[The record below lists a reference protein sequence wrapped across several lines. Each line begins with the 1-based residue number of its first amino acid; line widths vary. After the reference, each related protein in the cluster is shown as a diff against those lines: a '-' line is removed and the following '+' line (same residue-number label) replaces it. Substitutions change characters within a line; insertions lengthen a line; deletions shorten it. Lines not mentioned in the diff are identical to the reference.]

1 MTKNDSIFYEKWNR
15 DMISESNVDKI
26 FKPIP
31 VNDEGKPIKGYSIF
45 LEGELPKFLLNEQP
59 IAKYKIIRPN
69 GSTLA
74 IVPTT
79 FRKDIREEFI
89 KLGYRLVPVSKNVT
103 IPVKF
108 IEGVRVSINNA
119 NWKHKYAI
127 IINKGDIKQII
138 DDTTKV
144 LKILLDNNV
153 EIDKNNICPSY
164 CGIPIRNMDDVE
176 KVIEYK
182 R

>member
-1 MTKNDSIFYEKWNR
+1 MK
-15 DMISESNVDKI
+15 SESNIDEI

-31 VNDEGKPIKGYSIF
+31 VNDEGKPIKGYSIY
-45 LEGELPKFLLNEQP
+45 LEGGLPRFLLNEQP

-69 GSTLA
+69 GSTVA
-74 IVPTT
+74 IVPTS
-79 FRKDIREEFI
+79 FRKDIREELI
-89 KLGYRLVPVSKNVT
+89 KLGYRLVSVSKKVT

-108 IEGVRVSINNA
+108 IEGVRVSISNA

-144 LKILLDNNV
+144 LRILLDNNV
-153 EIDKNNICPSY
+153 EIDKENICPSY

>member
-1 MTKNDSIFYEKWNR
+1 M
-15 DMISESNVDKI
+15 MSESKVDEI
-26 FKPIP
+26 FKPSP
-31 VNDEGKPIKGYSIF
+31 VNDEGKPIKGYSIY
-45 LEGELPKFLLNEQP
+45 LEGELPKFLLNEQ
-59 IAKYKIIRPN
+59 IVAKYKIIRPN

-74 IVPTT
+74 TVPTT

-89 KLGYRLVPVSKNVT
+89 KLGYKLVSSSKKII

-108 IEGVRVSINNA
+108 IEGIRVSISNA

-144 LKILLDNNV
+144 LNILLDNNV
-153 EIDKNNICPSY
+153 EIEKENICASY

>member
-1 MTKNDSIFYEKWNR
+1 MHKEN
-15 DMISESNVDKI
+15 NVGEI

-31 VNDEGKPIKGYSIF
+31 INDENKPVKGYSIYI
-45 LEGELPKFLLNEQP
+45 EGELPKFLLNELP
-59 IAKYKIIRPN
+59 LAKYKIKRPN

-79 FRKDIREEFI
+79 FRKDIREEFV
-89 KLGYRLVPVSKNVT
+89 KLGYKFESINDKKIV
-103 IPVKF
+103 PVKF
-108 IEGVRVSINNA
+108 IEDVRVSISNK
-119 NWKHKYAI
+119 NWKRKYAI

-144 LKILLDNNV
+144 LKILLDNDV
-153 EIDKNNICPSY
+153 EIDKGNICASY
-164 CGIPIRNMDDVE
+164 CGIPIRDEHDIDKAIKYE
-176 KVIEYK
+176 

>member
-1 MTKNDSIFYEKWNR
+1 MKT
-15 DMISESNVDKI
+15 ESDIDEI

-31 VNDEGKPIKGYSIF
+31 INDEGKPIKGYSIY
-45 LEGELPKFLLNEQP
+45 LEGELPKFLLNEQV
-59 IAKYKIIRPN
+59 IAKYKITRSN
-69 GSTLA
+69 GSILA

-79 FRKDIREEFI
+79 FRKDIREELV
-89 KLGYRLVPVSKNVT
+89 KLGYRFVSTNKKVI

-108 IEGVRVSINNA
+108 IEGIRVSISNA

-127 IINKGDIKQII
+127 IVNKGDIKQII

-144 LKILLDNNV
+144 LEILLSHNV
-153 EIDKNNICPSY
+153 EIDKDNICASY
-164 CGIPIRNMDDVE
+164 CGIPIRNMNDVE

>member
-1 MTKNDSIFYEKWNR
+1 MKP
-15 DMISESNVDKI
+15 ESNVDEI
-26 FKPIP
+26 FKPTP
-31 VNDEGKPIKGYSIF
+31 VNDEGKPIKGYSIY
-45 LEGELPKFLLNEQP
+45 LEGGLPKFLLNEQP

-69 GSTLA
+69 GSTLS

-79 FRKDIREEFI
+79 FRKDIREELI
-89 KLGYRLVPVSKNVT
+89 KLGYKFVPVSKKVI

-108 IEGVRVSINNA
+108 IDGIGVSISNA

-144 LKILLDNNV
+144 LKILLNNNI
-153 EIDKNNICPSY
+153 EIDKDNICASY

>member
-1 MTKNDSIFYEKWNR
+1 MSDNIKELMDKAKN
-15 DMISESNVDKI
+15 VGTI

-31 VNDEGKPIKGYSIF
+31 INDEGKPVKGYSIYI
-45 LEGELPKFLLNEQP
+45 EGELPKFLISEQP
-59 IAKYKIIRPN
+59 IAKYKIKRPN
-69 GSTLA
+69 GSILA
-74 IVPTT
+74 VVPTT
-79 FRKDIREEFI
+79 FRKDIREELI
-89 KLGYRLVPVSKNVT
+89 KLGYEFESVNKKTVV
-103 IPVKF
+103 PVKF
-108 IEGVRVSINNA
+108 IEGIRVSISNA

-153 EIDKNNICPSY
+153 EIGKENICASY
-164 CGIPIRNMDDVE
+164 CGIPIKDADDIE
-176 KVIEYK
+176 KVIDYK

>member
-1 MTKNDSIFYEKWNR
+1 MAP
-15 DMISESNVDKI
+15 ESNIDEI

-31 VNDEGKPIKGYSIF
+31 INDEGKPIKGYSIY
-45 LEGELPKFLLNEQP
+45 LEGELPKFLLNEQV

-69 GSTLA
+69 GSTVA

-89 KLGYRLVPVSKNVT
+89 KLGYRFVSVNKKVI

-108 IEGVRVSINNA
+108 IEGIRVSISNA

-127 IINKGDIKQII
+127 IVNKGDIRQII

-153 EIDKNNICPSY
+153 EIEKENICASY
-164 CGIPIRNMDDVE
+164 CGIPIIDTDDVE

>member
-1 MTKNDSIFYEKWNR
+1 ME
-15 DMISESNVDKI
+15 SESNIDEI

-31 VNDEGKPIKGYSIF
+31 INDEGKPIKGYSIYI
-45 LEGELPKFLLNEQP
+45 EGELPKFLLNEQVL
-59 IAKYKIIRPN
+59 AKYKIIRPS

-89 KLGYRLVPVSKNVT
+89 KLGYKFESVNKRVVV
-103 IPVKF
+103 PVKF
-108 IEGVRVSINNA
+108 IEGIRVSISNA

-127 IINKGDIKQII
+127 IVNKGDIKQII
-138 DDTTKV
+138 DDTTKI
-144 LKILLDNNV
+144 LKILLDNNI
-153 EIDKNNICPSY
+153 EIGKENICASY
-164 CGIPIRNMDDVE
+164 CGIPIKDTEDVD
-176 KVIEYK
+176 KVIKYK

>member
-1 MTKNDSIFYEKWNR
+1 MASIHK
-15 DMISESNVDKI
+15 IDKI
-26 FKPIP
+26 FKPSP
-31 VNDEGKPIKGYSIF
+31 VNDEGKPIKGYSIY
-45 LEGELPKFLLNEQP
+45 LEGELPKFLLNEQI

-74 IVPTT
+74 IVSTT

-89 KLGYRLVPVSKNVT
+89 KLGYKLVSVSKKVT

-108 IEGVRVSINNA
+108 IEGIRVSISNA

-144 LKILLDNNV
+144 LEILLDNNV
-153 EIDKNNICPSY
+153 DIEKENICASY

-176 KVIEYK
+176 KVIDYK

>member
-1 MTKNDSIFYEKWNR
+1 MKQ
-15 DMISESNVDKI
+15 ESNVDEI
-26 FKPIP
+26 FKPLP
-31 VNDEGKPIKGYSIF
+31 VNDEGRPIKGYSIY
-45 LEGELPKFLLNEQP
+45 LEGELPKFLLNEQT
-59 IAKYKIIRPN
+59 IAKYKIIRPS
-69 GSTLA
+69 GSILA

-79 FRKDIREEFI
+79 FRKDIREELV
-89 KLGYRLVPVSKNVT
+89 KLGYKFVSTGKNT
-103 IPVKF
+103 IIPVKF
-108 IEGVRVSINNA
+108 IDGVRVSISNA

-127 IINKGDIKQII
+127 IINKGDIGQII

-153 EIDKNNICPSY
+153 EIDKENICASY
-164 CGIPIRNMDDVE
+164 CGIPIKNMDDVE

>member
-1 MTKNDSIFYEKWNR
+1 MT
-15 DMISESNVDKI
+15 SESNINEI

-31 VNDEGKPIKGYSIF
+31 INDEGKPIKGYSIYI
-45 LEGELPKFLLNEQP
+45 EGELPQFLYNEQVL
-59 IAKYKIIRPN
+59 AKYKIIRPN

-89 KLGYRLVPVSKNVT
+89 KLGYKLISVNKKVI

-108 IEGVRVSINNA
+108 IEGIRVSVSNA

-127 IINKGDIKQII
+127 IVNKGDIKQII
-138 DDTTKV
+138 DDTAKV
-144 LKILLDNNV
+144 LKILLDKNI
-153 EIDKNNICPSY
+153 EIEKENICASY
-164 CGIPIRNMDDVE
+164 CGISITDTDDIE
-176 KVIEYK
+176 KVIKFK

>member
-1 MTKNDSIFYEKWNR
+1 MT
-15 DMISESNVDKI
+15 SESNVEEI

-45 LEGELPKFLLNEQP
+45 LEGELPKFLLNEQV
-59 IAKYKIIRPN
+59 IAKYKIIRSD

-74 IVPTT
+74 TVPTT
-79 FRKDIREEFI
+79 FRKDIREELI
-89 KLGYRLVPVSKNVT
+89 RLGYKFMSVNKKVI

-108 IEGVRVSINNA
+108 IEGIRVSITNA

-138 DDTTKV
+138 DDTAKV
-144 LKILLDNNV
+144 LEILLNNNV
-153 EIDKNNICPSY
+153 EIDKDNICPSY
-164 CGIPIRNMDDVE
+164 CGIPIRNMDDVD

>member
-1 MTKNDSIFYEKWNR
+1 MTDIDE
-15 DMISESNVDKI
+15 I
-26 FKPIP
+26 FKPLP
-31 VNDEGKPIKGYSIF
+31 VNDEGKPIKGYSIY
-45 LEGELPKFLLNEQP
+45 LEGELPKFLLNTQV

-69 GSTLA
+69 GSILA
-74 IVPTT
+74 VVPTT

-89 KLGYRLVPVSKNVT
+89 KLGYKFASANKKVI

-108 IEGVRVSINNA
+108 IEGIRVSISNA

-153 EIDKNNICPSY
+153 EIDKENICASY
-164 CGIPIRNMDDVE
+164 CGIPIRNMDDVD
-176 KVIEYK
+176 KVIQYK

>member
-1 MTKNDSIFYEKWNR
+1 MK
-15 DMISESNVDKI
+15 SESNVDKI
-26 FKPIP
+26 FRPLPI
-31 VNDEGKPIKGYSIF
+31 NDEGKPIKGYSIY
-45 LEGELPKFLLNEQP
+45 LEGELPKFLLSEQVL
-59 IAKYKIIRPN
+59 AKYKIIRPN
-69 GSTLA
+69 GSTVA

-89 KLGYRLVPVSKNVT
+89 KLGYKFESVSKKII

-108 IEGVRVSINNA
+108 IEGVRVSISNA
-119 NWKHKYAI
+119 NWRHKYVI
-127 IINKGDIKQII
+127 IINKGDIGQII
-138 DDTTKV
+138 EDTTKV

-153 EIDKNNICPSY
+153 EIGKENICASY
-164 CGIPIRNMDDVE
+164 CGIPIKSSEDIE

>member
-1 MTKNDSIFYEKWNR
+1 MIKNKQQNTVQNRYMTP
-15 DMISESNVDKI
+15 ESNVDKI

-45 LEGELPKFLLNEQP
+45 IEGELPKFLLNEQP

-69 GSTLA
+69 GSTLSV
-74 IVPTT
+74 VPTT
-79 FRKDIREEFI
+79 FRKDIREEFV
-89 KLGYRLVPVSKNVT
+89 KLGYKFVPTSKKVT

-108 IEGVRVSINNA
+108 VEGVRVSISNA

-153 EIDKNNICPSY
+153 EIDKDNICPSY

>member
-1 MTKNDSIFYEKWNR
+1 MV
-15 DMISESNVDKI
+15 SESNIDDI
-26 FKPIP
+26 FKPIHI
-31 VNDEGKPIKGYSIF
+31 NDEGKPIKGYSIYI
-45 LEGELPKFLLNEQP
+45 EGELPKFLLNEQVL
-59 IAKYKIIRPN
+59 AKYKIIRPS

-89 KLGYRLVPVSKNVT
+89 RLGYKLVSVNKRVV

-108 IEGVRVSINNA
+108 IEGVRVSISNA

-127 IINKGDIKQII
+127 IVNKGDIKQII
-138 DDTTKV
+138 DDTAKV
-144 LKILLDNNV
+144 LKILLDNNI
-153 EIDKNNICPSY
+153 EIGKENICASY
-164 CGIPIRNMDDVE
+164 CGISIRDTEDVD
-176 KVIEYK
+176 KVIKYK

>member
-1 MTKNDSIFYEKWNR
+1 ME
-15 DMISESNVDKI
+15 SESNVGDI

-31 VNDEGKPIKGYSIF
+31 INDEGKPVKGYSIYI
-45 LEGELPKFLLNEQP
+45 EGELPKFLLNEQVL
-59 IAKYKIIRPN
+59 AKYKIIRPD

-89 KLGYRLVPVSKNVT
+89 RLGYKLVSVNKKII

-108 IEGVRVSINNA
+108 IEGIRVSISNA

-127 IINKGDIKQII
+127 IVNKGDVKQII
-138 DDTTKV
+138 DDTTKI

-153 EIDKNNICPSY
+153 TIGRENICASY
-164 CGIPIRNMDDVE
+164 CGIAIKDTNDID
-176 KVIEYK
+176 KVIKYK